1 MAQQIIKMVIQLRR
15 AHTSEWDQ
23 YKDIVPAAGE
33 PCFDLDLNTLKIGD
47 GVKKYWELEPIGGK
61 DDIAVAADGSSITL
75 KDGIFQL
82 TGFDAAAVGAQPQ
95 KGEDG
100 NIVWV
105 VPSNDAVEDLQTA
118 VSELQSNV
126 TNLTTNVTNLQEIV
140 APSGEGAVTLLE
152 RIEGLEYKMDETGEG
167 TVDEKINKKIDEF
180 VNLVNDTNT
189 IDTFRELVTYV
200 ANHGSEVETIVAD
213 ITSLQSLVGE
223 DTVSKQIS
231 DALLSGDYI
240 SAKDANDTFL
250 SKVEANDTLLSKVDG
265 AKTFERVKY
274 EIADTP
280 IGTLVDY
287 REKEIRIMVPADAQF
302 TKQAVGAGGDADT
315 YYMTFKT
322 YAPKDNVV
330 GYIEHLGDQVDS
342 EILTSFHTDQYGRRY
357 QPTWLGLAKYDGSS
371 WNYYGKDST
380 VNSYVG
386 WDYQID
392 WYDADGVMVASDKI
406 RINLS
411 NEGCHHNIEPYFIG
425 SAVKEVSVG
434 GTLLDMIDSRVD
446 IPVGAGL
453 KASEEVEIA
462 DDGTLGIGKISFN
475 KIVQDDET
483 TLIMDGGGAV

>member
-1 MAQQIIKMVIQLRR
+1 MAQTIKMVIQLRR
-15 AHTSEWDQ
+15 DTAANWEL
-23 YKDIVPAAGE
+23 YKDIIPAAGE
-33 PCFDLDLNTLKIGD
+33 PCFIVDKNILKIGD
-47 GVKKYWELEPIGGK
+47 GITSFEKLEPINGAK
-61 DDIAVAADGSSITL
+61 FEIAADGQSIVLEDNVL
-75 KDGIFQL
+75 KL
-82 TGFDAAAVGAQPQ
+82 LGFDAAAVGAQPQ
-95 KGEDG
+95 KGADG
-100 NIVWV
+100 NIEWV
-105 VPSNDAVEDLQTA
+105 VPSNDAVEDIQTA
-118 VSELQSNV
+118 VSELQSSV

-223 DTVSKQIS
+223 ETVSKQIS

-302 TKQAVGAGGDADT
+302 TKQAVGAGGDANS
-315 YYMTFKT
+315 YYLTLKT
-322 YAPKDNVV
+322 YAPKDAV
-330 GYIEHLGDQVDS
+330 GYIEHLGDKVDS
-342 EILTSFHTDQYGRRY
+342 EVLTNLVTDAYGRKY
-357 QPTWLGLAKYDGSS
+357 QPTWLALAKYDDTTGAWTYHGKSS
-371 WNYYGKDST
+371 ST
-380 VNSYVG
+380 KHYFG
-386 WDYQID
+386 FDYQID
-392 WYDADGVMVASDKI
+392 WYDANGVIIESDKI
-406 RINLS
+406 RINLT
-411 NEGCHHNIEPYFIG
+411 NESCHYESSFI
-425 SAVKEVSVG
+425 KEVSVN
-434 GTLLDMIDSRVD
+434 GTLLDMIDGRVD
-446 IPVGAGL
+446 IIVPTV
-453 KASEEVEIA
+453 KASDEVTVAE
-462 DDGTLGIGKISFN
+462 DGTLGIGKINFN
-475 KIVQDDET
+475 KIVQDDDY
-483 TLIMDGGGAV
+483 IIVMDGGGASDQ